1 MSYKNDYI
9 EVIRLDDSNKHNAID
24 YTKLDKMWSIVYRAK
39 QPFSHLLNFKSFQK
53 EYMAYIS
60 PVSRG
65 VNKGCSAIRIPN
77 MKECPTV
84 EIVKTILDF
93 IFEK

>member
-9 EVIRLDDSNKHNAID
+9 EVIRLDDS
-24 YTKLDKMWSIVYRAK
+24 
-39 QPFSHLLNFKSFQK
+39 
-53 EYMAYIS
+53 
-60 PVSRG
+60 VSRG